1 MAPVQQL
8 EELGVGVR
16 HPQEAIRLEVPEDPP
31 ALALRGLEALQG
43 VARSHLRMGAE
54 ASGRRRRERRLR
66 GHDDGPSCLALVA
79 MTLDHELLVA
89 DPDPRPVAQRLATI
103 QAAPVEPGPVARAG
117 VLEQHLAA
125 GDRDSRLPP
134 RDGRV
139 VESHRAAG
147 RAADRHV
154 VDQRHPRAVGQ
165 HELQHQDSESVR
177 ALALNSKRRSLERTR
192 QTRGADRFRVWHER
206 PSLWTGGGDAGRSSG
221 PMRTRAPHR
230 RSVTRRSAPAR
241 DGRDDNVPRR
251 AMRARRPWWWQP
263 RLRAAM
269 ALGALGVAAVLARL
283 AAHLETEAMWFH
295 ELGQDRVF
303 WTLFVARWLAGSLT
317 GLGTTAVLLVNFWFA
332 ERTAPAEGRLPGG
345 RRARKR
351 LRRILLSAQLVVS
364 AGAGLAVSR
373 AVVLADWQHMLLWLH
388 RRDFGVTDPL
398 FHKDVG
404 FFVFSLPLYENVARW
419 LLMTTAIALACA
431 FATHAATGAI
441 RTKPAPDLGDAGG
454 PRSCAGARR
463 AAAGPRRVAAPAQ
476 PVRPRAAATGRDG
489 ARRRVHGRPRPAG
502 VAAGPRGG
510 HSRGRGDARVCRRA
524 AFVVG
529 AGRRLAM
536 IAVAELV
543 NPAVLPSVVQ
553 RFVVEPQ
560 TLSRERPY
568 LAHTL
573 ALTRRAYGLDRVA
586 DLPVP
591 ANAAISNGELRANR
605 DVDPEHP
612 AVGHRRAQAGDRPAA
627 GDRLLLRLPEDH
639 GGPLPARRKAGGHDR
654 RRARARPEPAGPLGA
669 DLGERPT
676 RLHPRLW
683 SRRGPGRG
691 RRRRRPG
698 QAALRHVG
706 VRSRAAAGRVAGAS
720 RLLRRPAA
728 ARAAVGHRAV
738 APREVEKPLAGDSRQ
753 PDYHYS
759 GRAGISMS
767 SPVRRALFAL
777 RFGDLNLLLSETLGG
792 HPRILLH
799 RDVGERLR
807 NLAPFLHFER
817 RPEVIVVDGRI
828 MFLAHGYT
836 TSDSYPYAARIRALG
851 GTELNY
857 LRASVVATVDA
868 FSGAVTMYPTD
879 TDDPI
884 MGAWQAAFPTL
895 FTPVE
900 RMPADVRAHLR
911 YPRELF
917 DAQAQDLGELPHQE
931 RRRLLYQGRRV
942 EAAGR
947 RLGADPEA
955 RQPAQR
961 PPGGQAPKLR
971 PDYVLARL
979 PGQRGEQFMLT
990 TMFTPYSEENLSG
1003 YLTGAVDAL
1012 GRPSLTQLSLPRS
1025 RRVLG
1030 PSQVTRQILA
1040 SPGVSGRLRLLNQ
1053 ETTDLGDRSVNI
1065 VEISDPRVVPIGD
1078 SFLYVQTIYVSARGS
1093 APRGC
1098 AS

>member
-1 MAPVQQL
+1 
-8 EELGVGVR
+8 
-16 HPQEAIRLEVPEDPP
+16 
-31 ALALRGLEALQG
+31 
-43 VARSHLRMGAE
+43 
-54 ASGRRRRERRLR
+54 
-66 GHDDGPSCLALVA
+66 
-79 MTLDHELLVA
+79 
-89 DPDPRPVAQRLATI
+89 
-103 QAAPVEPGPVARAG
+103 
-117 VLEQHLAA
+117 
-125 GDRDSRLPP
+125 
-134 RDGRV
+134 
-139 VESHRAAG
+139 
-147 RAADRHV
+147 
-154 VDQRHPRAVGQ
+154 
-165 HELQHQDSESVR
+165 
-177 ALALNSKRRSLERTR
+177 
-192 QTRGADRFRVWHER
+192 
-206 PSLWTGGGDAGRSSG
+206 
-221 PMRTRAPHR
+221 
-230 RSVTRRSAPAR
+230 
-241 DGRDDNVPRR
+241 
-251 AMRARRPWWWQP
+251 MRARRPWWWQP
-263 RLRAAM
+263 RLRAAL

-351 LRRILLSAQLVVS
+351 LRRILLSVQLVVS

-441 RTKPAPDLGDAGG
+441 QTKPAPISAT
-454 PRSCAGARR
+454 R
-463 AAAGPRRVAAPAQ
+463 AAHAHVLGLGALLLVLVAWQHRLSQFALELPRPGETVPGAGYTAVHVELAWLK
-476 PVRPRAAATGRDG
+476 VLVVVTLAAA
-489 ARRRVHGRPRPAG
+489 AMLAFAAVRRSWSVPA
-502 VAAGPRGG
+502 VA
-510 HSRGRGDARVCRRA
+510 
-524 AFVVG
+524 
-529 AGRRLAM
+529 LAM
-536 IAVAELV
+536 MAVAELV

-591 ANAAISNGELRANR
+591 ATAAISNGELRANR
-605 DVDPEHP
+605 DAIQNIQLWDTAVLRPEIAQQQAIGSYYGFPKITVDRYQRGGKAEGMIVAERELDLSRLDPSGRTWANDRLAYTHGYGLVAVP
-612 AVGHRRAQAGDRPAA
+612 AGDAGVDDQGKPRFVTSEFAAGRPPAELREPRVYFGVQPRRAQP
-627 GDRLLLRLPEDH
+627 
-639 GGPLPARRKAGGHDR
+639 
-654 RRARARPEPAGPLGA
+654 
-669 DLGERPT
+669 
-676 RLHPRLW
+676 W
-683 SRRGPGRG
+683 VIVQSRR
-691 RRRRRPG
+691 
-698 QAALRHVG
+698 
-706 VRSRAAAGRVAGAS
+706 
-720 RLLRRPAA
+720 
-728 ARAAVGHRAV
+728 
-738 APREVEKPLAGDSRQ
+738 REVEKPLAGDSRQ

-777 RFGDLNLLLSETLGG
+777 RFGDLNLLLSETLGA

-807 NLAPFLHFER
+807 SLAPFVHFER

-900 RMPADVRAHLR
+900 RMPADVRTHLR

-917 DAQAQDLGELPHQE
+917 DAQARIWASYHIKNVDDFYTKADAWKRPADVSGPIQ
-931 RRRLLYQGRRV
+931 
-942 EAAGR
+942 
-947 RLGADPEA
+947 RLGNL
-955 RQPAQR
+955 RNGPA
-961 PPGGQAPKLR
+961 GGQAPKLR

-979 PGQRGEQFMLT
+979 PDQRGEQFMLT

-1093 APRGC
+1093 GAARLRLVTVFLNGRVGYGKSLDDALRSAGADLSLRRGGLSARPERPRERRDRPPLRREDVHRKR
-1098 AS
+1098 

>member
-1 MAPVQQL
+1 M
-8 EELGVGVR
+8 R
-16 HPQEAIRLEVPEDPP
+16 RP
-31 ALALRGLEALQG
+31 ALARDGC
-43 VARSHLRMGAE
+43 
-54 ASGRRRRERRLR
+54 
-66 GHDDGPSCLALVA
+66 DDGA
-79 MTLDHELLVA
+79 
-89 DPDPRPVAQRLATI
+89 
-103 QAAPVEPGPVARAG
+103 
-117 VLEQHLAA
+117 
-125 GDRDSRLPP
+125 
-134 RDGRV
+134 
-139 VESHRAAG
+139 
-147 RAADRHV
+147 
-154 VDQRHPRAVGQ
+154 
-165 HELQHQDSESVR
+165 
-177 ALALNSKRRSLERTR
+177 
-192 QTRGADRFRVWHER
+192 
-206 PSLWTGGGDAGRSSG
+206 
-221 PMRTRAPHR
+221 
-230 RSVTRRSAPAR
+230 
-241 DGRDDNVPRR
+241 PRR
-251 AMRARRPWWWQP
+251 ATRSRRPWWWQP
-263 RLRAAM
+263 RLRAVVVF
-269 ALGALGVAAVLARL
+269 GALGMAAVLARI

-303 WTLFVARWLAGSLT
+303 WTLFVGRWLAGSLT

-332 ERTAPAEGRLPGG
+332 ERSAPPEGRLPGG
-345 RRARKR
+345 RRASKR

-364 AGAGLAVSR
+364 AGLGLAVSR
-373 AVVLADWQHMLLWLH
+373 AVVLADWQHLLLWLH

-419 LLMTTAIALACA
+419 LLMTTAIALVCA

-441 RTKPAPDLGDAGG
+441 RTKPAPISAT
-454 PRSCAGARR
+454 R
-463 AAAGPRRVAAPAQ
+463 AAHAHVLGLGALLLALVAWQHRLSQFALELPRPGETVPGAGYTAVHVELAWLQ
-476 PVRPRAAATGRDG
+476 VLVVVTLAAA
-489 ARRRVHGRPRPAG
+489 AMLAFAAVRRSWSVPA
-502 VAAGPRGG
+502 VA
-510 HSRGRGDARVCRRA
+510 
-524 AFVVG
+524 
-529 AGRRLAM
+529 LAL

-573 ALTRRAYGLDRVA
+573 ALTRRAYDLDRVA

-605 DVDPEHP
+605 DVIQNIQLWDTAVLRPEIAQQQAIGSYYGFPKITVDRYQRAGKPEGMIVAERELDLSRLDPSGRTWANDKLAYTHGYGLVAVP
-612 AVGHRRAQAGDRPAA
+612 AGDAGVDDQGKPRFVTSEFAAGRPPAELREPRVYFGVQPRRAQP
-627 GDRLLLRLPEDH
+627 
-639 GGPLPARRKAGGHDR
+639 
-654 RRARARPEPAGPLGA
+654 
-669 DLGERPT
+669 
-676 RLHPRLW
+676 W
-683 SRRGPGRG
+683 
-691 RRRRRPG
+691 
-698 QAALRHVG
+698 VI
-706 VRSRAAAGRVAGAS
+706 VRSRR
-720 RLLRRPAA
+720 
-728 ARAAVGHRAV
+728 
-738 APREVEKPLAGDSRQ
+738 REVEKPLPGGSRQ

-759 GRAGISMS
+759 GGAGISMS
-767 SPVRRALFAL
+767 SPMRRALFAL
-777 RFGDLNLLLSETLGG
+777 RFGDLNLLLSETLGA

-807 NLAPFLHFER
+807 SLAPFLHFER
-817 RPEVIVVDGRI
+817 RPEVIVVGGRI

-917 DAQAQDLGELPHQE
+917 DAQARIWASYHIKDVDDFYTKADAWKRPAEVSGPIQRLGNLRNSPT
-931 RRRLLYQGRRV
+931 
-942 EAAGR
+942 AGR
-947 RLGADPEA
+947 
-955 RQPAQR
+955 
-961 PPGGQAPKLR
+961 QAPQLH
-971 PDYVLARL
+971 PDYVLGRL
-979 PGQRGEQFMLT
+979 PDQRGEQFMLT

-1003 YLTGAVDAL
+1003 YLTGTVDAL

-1053 ETTDLGDRSVNI
+1053 ETTDLGARSVNI

-1093 APRGC
+1093 GAARLRLVAVFLNGRVGYGKNLDDALRSAGADLSLRRGTLS
-1098 AS
+1098 ARPKRLGESRDRPPLRGKDVQRKR